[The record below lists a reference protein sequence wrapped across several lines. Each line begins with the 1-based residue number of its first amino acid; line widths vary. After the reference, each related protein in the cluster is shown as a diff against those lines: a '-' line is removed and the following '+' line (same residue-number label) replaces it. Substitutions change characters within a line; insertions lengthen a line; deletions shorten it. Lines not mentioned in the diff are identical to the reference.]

1 MVFDSFFFLFL
12 PYFYFFIK
20 IIITSHRKGGLSQS
34 PKPDSSPS
42 YNLPLLGH
50 GLGCYPKNPLTS
62 EIEVSSVSYEQIRV
76 VIFLKCFDSF
86 FSFFNTPCHPEFDS
100 GSHFYFFKI
109 VFDSFFFLFL
119 LCFYF
124 FIKIIITSLR
134 GRNQL
139 GVRSPQF

>member
-1 MVFDSFFFLFL
+1 MAIFFQNALIHSFFLTHQVILNLIQDLTYFFKMVFDSFFFLFL

-100 GSHFYFFKI
+100 GSHFYFFKN
-109 VFDSFFFLFL
+109 SF
-119 LCFYF
+119 
-124 FIKIIITSLR
+124 
-134 GRNQL
+134 
-139 GVRSPQF
+139 